1 MYIVQSVGVRSLR
14 RQHVFPVAAQLSSG
28 MRLFLKTKKM
38 GLNQKSMDNNIK
50 IRKVPL
56 EMFIEILTDLYNKG
70 VDYVDIIGI
79 LDETQ
84 DSIGISFCKDYMDE
98 ELKDN
103 FDKIPVSVKK
113 NDQINISLSDEDLNQ
128 LL

>member
-1 MYIVQSVGVRSLR
+1 
-14 RQHVFPVAAQLSSG
+14 
-28 MRLFLKTKKM
+28 MR
-38 GLNQKSMDNNIK
+38 

-56 EMFIEILTDLYNKG
+56 EMFLDVLTDLYNKG

-79 LDETQ
+79 LDDKQ
-84 DSIGISFCKDYMDE
+84 DSIGISFSKDYMNE
-98 ELKDN
+98 ELQDN

-113 NDQINISLSDEDLNQ
+113 DDQINITLSDEDLNQ